1 MYQIDIYIVHKCIM
15 YITWYMSFQKSR
27 PPSLL
32 LIAPGYKGY
41 KGVVKWVD
49 VSLSP
54 PPCALRLRTRI

>member
-1 MYQIDIYIVHKCIM
+1 M

-54 PPCALRLRTRI
+54 PLRTAPAY